1 MRAVDFEPTGG
12 QEPPQIQP
20 GELPGKLGELPVKE
34 LVPVQTVRHTH
45 KIIKANTQVKQ
56 GDYKP
61 IVIDR
66 NNRIVNGH
74 HRYDALKNAGHHDA
88 RVYKLEQSIEEL
100 L

>member
-12 QEPPQIQP
+12 REPPQIQP
-20 GELPGKLGELPVKE
+20 GEYPGKLGKLPVRD

-45 KIIKANTQVKQ
+45 KTIKANTEVKK
-56 GDYKP
+56 GSYKP
-61 IVIDR
+61 IVVDK

-74 HRYDALKNAGHHDA
+74 HRYDALKHAGHHDA
-88 RVYKLEQSIEEL
+88 KVYKLDQSIEEL